1 MTDSNV
7 FSREPY
13 RSGNSEVVTVS
24 GIPGI
29 SNKKKVRFKQVEIE
43 GEIIATLCVPYDE
56 IPEHQ
61 LEDIDELL
69 LKNKRG

>member
-29 SNKKKVRFKQVEIE
+29 GNKDKVRFKQVTIE
-43 GEIIATLCVPYDE
+43 DQVVAVLCVPYDE
-56 IPEHQ
+56 IPEYK
-61 LEDIDELL
+61 LEEIDDLF
-69 LKNKRG
+69 LKE